1 VEIGAT
7 PLLTNHILGRSN
19 LGYTDFMP
27 IALLFNEH
35 AAYAVRGDSA
45 IKNGRDLVEQIR
57 RDPGGLSIAVGT
69 TLGNANHIS
78 LAKVMRVARI
88 SRDSRNLKLVVF
100 KSGGEAI
107 TALLGGHIDV
117 LILTPSSI
125 VLYVKSGALRIIA
138 TAASQRAPGILAQ
151 VPTWKEQGY
160 DVVIDRWR
168 AVFGP
173 KGISRLQI
181 TFLKNVFARVS

>member
-1 VEIGAT
+1 
-7 PLLTNHILGRSN
+7 
-19 LGYTDFMP
+19 
-27 IALLFNEH
+27 
-35 AAYAVRGDSA
+35 
-45 IKNGRDLVEQIR
+45 
-57 RDPGGLSIAVGT
+57 
-69 TLGNANHIS
+69 
-78 LAKVMRVARI
+78 
-88 SRDSRNLKLVVF
+88 VVF